1 MSKVRINDLARELEV
16 KSREILDSLTHVGVT
31 EKKTHS
37 SSLEADEAERVR
49 QYFRRSGGKNV
60 ASAARVDNEPK
71 QKIDWS
77 RVSKPG
83 DVLKA
88 IQQRKDEAAA
98 NAQRP
103 AVSAPAVPQAA
114 RPVVSAPPASSA
126 SAAPSVIA
134 VSPATSRP
142 AVSASSA
149 GTISGPPA
157 PPAASVPSAQ
167 ASSTPNLSA
176 QNQGSQT
183 QRPAPPPPPAP
194 RRIVP
199 QPRQEPRIIVAPPAI
214 SAKPPAGPVVAKPP
228 VSGVEVRPPAGA
240 VVAVKPPVSGVE
252 VRPAAPA
259 VAAAVAVPPTQVSAP
274 AVAASA
280 APPVAAASEPA
291 GPEKAALP
299 AEPVAP
305 PPPAPVARRV
315 IMPQTGPRPVYLAP
329 PPPPPVV
336 QPTVSSSSA
345 PQPPGGV
352 IQRGRPIFDRGRP
365 SGGPGGSGPGYS
377 PRPQGGPGD
386 ARRPMHPTRSS
397 PGGPPG
403 AGGRPGFGAPR
414 PGFGARPAFGAPRP
428 GAGAG
433 AGGLTPPTGE
443 APRPQRAA
451 PQQRRGRQQ
460 YPKTKEGPMKGF
472 APPPRFGGAQVPHE
486 PMPITRTITVTE
498 GISVKDLAEKL
509 GVRGKDL
516 IASLL
521 MRGVF
526 VTVNQSLDAEL
537 VKDVATQFGA
547 DTQVITFEDEMANEA
562 LENLMSDASVSEIEV
577 TRPPV
582 VTVMGHVDHGK
593 TSLLDAIRE
602 TDVASGEAGGITQH
616 IGAYKVRIAK
626 PDSPAFGREIVFL
639 DTPGHEAFT
648 RMRARG
654 AKVTD
659 IVVIVVAADDGVMP
673 QTLEAVDHAKAAGV
687 PIIVAVNKIDKPDAQ
702 PDRVKQQLGD
712 RGLVPEAWGG
722 STVFVDVSAKKR
734 QNLDLLLEMIC
745 LVADLGNLK
754 ASPDRPAVGTVIE
767 AKLDRGRG
775 AVATV
780 LVQNGTLRAG
790 DSFIMGNTFG
800 KVRAMFDDRGRPTQE
815 AVPSTPV
822 EILGLEGMPDA
833 GDTVLVVADRDKA
846 KGIAQYR
853 KMKERE
859 SQLAK
864 SSRVSLE
871 GLAEQIKQAG
881 VKELPLILKGDVTGS
896 VEVLADSLQKMST
909 EKVRIK
915 VLHTGVGAITESD
928 ILLASASNAIVIGFN
943 VRPERKAADLAEQD
957 GVEIRLHSI
966 IYELQDEIRKA
977 MLGLLE
983 PTIKENYVGRAQVLN
998 IFRIPKVGTIAGCR
1012 VVDGS
1017 IKRDAE
1023 VRLMRDGAQVF
1034 KGKLSSLKRFK
1045 DDAREV
1051 TNGMECGM
1059 GIANFNDIQEGD
1071 TVEAFVTERVAAQL
1085 TAQ

>member
-1 MSKVRINDLARELEV
+1 
-16 KSREILDSLTHVGVT
+16 
-31 EKKTHS
+31 
-37 SSLEADEAERVR
+37 
-49 QYFRRSGGKNV
+49 
-60 ASAARVDNEPK
+60 
-71 QKIDWS
+71 
-77 RVSKPG
+77 
-83 DVLKA
+83 
-88 IQQRKDEAAA
+88 
-98 NAQRP
+98 
-103 AVSAPAVPQAA
+103 
-114 RPVVSAPPASSA
+114 
-126 SAAPSVIA
+126 
-134 VSPATSRP
+134 
-142 AVSASSA
+142 
-149 GTISGPPA
+149 
-157 PPAASVPSAQ
+157 
-167 ASSTPNLSA
+167 
-176 QNQGSQT
+176 
-183 QRPAPPPPPAP
+183 
-194 RRIVP
+194 
-199 QPRQEPRIIVAPPAI
+199 
-214 SAKPPAGPVVAKPP
+214 
-228 VSGVEVRPPAGA
+228 
-240 VVAVKPPVSGVE
+240 
-252 VRPAAPA
+252 
-259 VAAAVAVPPTQVSAP
+259 
-274 AVAASA
+274 
-280 APPVAAASEPA
+280 
-291 GPEKAALP
+291 
-299 AEPVAP
+299 
-305 PPPAPVARRV
+305 
-315 IMPQTGPRPVYLAP
+315 
-329 PPPPPVV
+329 
-336 QPTVSSSSA
+336 
-345 PQPPGGV
+345 
-352 IQRGRPIFDRGRP
+352 
-365 SGGPGGSGPGYS
+365 
-377 PRPQGGPGD
+377 
-386 ARRPMHPTRSS
+386 
-397 PGGPPG
+397 
-403 AGGRPGFGAPR
+403 
-414 PGFGARPAFGAPRP
+414 
-428 GAGAG
+428 
-433 AGGLTPPTGE
+433 
-443 APRPQRAA
+443 
-451 PQQRRGRQQ
+451 
-460 YPKTKEGPMKGF
+460 MKGF

-486 PMPITRTITVTE
+486 PLPITRTITVTE

-537 VKDVATQFGA
+537 VKDVAAQFGA

-562 LENLMSDASVSEIEV
+562 LENLMKDEDVSEIEV

-616 IGAYKVRIAK
+616 IGAYKVRISK
-626 PDSPAFGREIVFL
+626 QDSPAFGREIVFL

-673 QTLEAVDHAKAAGV
+673 QTLEAVDHAKAANV

-722 STVFVDVSAKKR
+722 STVFVDVSAKKK

-966 IYELQDEIRKA
+966 IYELQDEIKKA

-1012 VVDGS
+1012 VSDGS

-1023 VRLMRDGAQVF
+1023 IRLMREGAQVF
-1034 KGKLSSLKRFK
+1034 KGKLASLKRFK

-1059 GIANFNDIQEGD
+1059 GIAGFNDIQVGD
-1071 TVEAFVTERVAAQL
+1071 TIEAFVTERVAAEL